1 MGEKSF
7 YDLDYIIEVS
17 EQRLDQYTSAYQKV
31 LDKLTHIILI
41 YSAITIFLIPLV
53 QDTALFKILNPV
65 FISFLVVFLLLLFIS
80 VYYTIRL
87 LIPVEVAY
95 LSFPRRY
102 YEQFRLELEK
112 TNDDK
117 TIVGD
122 LLKGSYIGELQTA
135 IEINEGIF
143 RAKSRLFYN
152 AIRFALLSI
161 IPYLVCLSFH
171 ISRKEENVQKVQLVN
186 SEILRNFM
194 ERNTLPQ
201 NKTNTSNSTS
211 TTSQTTQ
218 LPGID
223 NSQVIVSTPNII
235 KENGQKPLETKTPPA
250 KPASR

>member
-1 MGEKSF
+1 M
-7 YDLDYIIEVS
+7 
-17 EQRLDQYTSAYQKV
+17 
-31 LDKLTHIILI
+31 
-41 YSAITIFLIPLV
+41 
-53 QDTALFKILNPV
+53 NPV

-80 VYYTIRL
+80 VCFTIRL

-102 YEQFRLELEK
+102 YEEFRLELEK
-112 TNDDK
+112 TNDDTTK
-117 TIVGD
+117 VKD

-143 RAKSRLFYN
+143 RTKSRLFYN

-161 IPYLVCLSFH
+161 IPYLVCLAFH
-171 ISRKEENVQKVQLVN
+171 ISRREENVQKVQLVN

-201 NKTNTSNSTS
+201 NKTKTTTSSS

-223 NSQVIVSTPNII
+223 NSQVIVSAPNII
-235 KENGQKPLETKTPPA
+235 KENGQKPLETKALPS

>member
-31 LDKLTHIILI
+31 LEKLTHLILI
-41 YSAITIFLIPLV
+41 YSAITIFLVPLV
-53 QDTALFKILNPV
+53 QDTALFKILNPI
-65 FISFLVVFLLLLFIS
+65 FISFLVVFLLFLFIS
-80 VYYTIRL
+80 VYFTIRL

-102 YEQFRLELEK
+102 YEQFRVELEK

-117 TIVGD
+117 TKIKD

-135 IEINEGIF
+135 IEINERIF
-143 RAKSRLFYN
+143 CTKSRLFYN

-171 ISRKEENVQKVQLVN
+171 LSRREENVQKVQLVN
-186 SEILRNFM
+186 NEILRNFM
-194 ERNTLPQ
+194 ERNTLP
-201 NKTNTSNSTS
+201 NHDKHTTTSTS
-211 TTSQTTQ
+211 TTNQTTQ

-235 KENGQKPLETKTPPA
+235 KENGQKPNEIKAPPT